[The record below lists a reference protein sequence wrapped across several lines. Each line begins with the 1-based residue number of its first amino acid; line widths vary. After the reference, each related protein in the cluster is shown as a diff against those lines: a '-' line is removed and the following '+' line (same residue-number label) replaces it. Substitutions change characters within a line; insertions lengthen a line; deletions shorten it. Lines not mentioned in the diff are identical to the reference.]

1 MGRSRADYADL
12 ANIEAEASVLG
23 AVYCRPELIYEVADE
38 LKPEA
43 FYREAH
49 RLLYTVML
57 KLAQDHKSVDIVST
71 TEELRD
77 EGLLNRVG
85 GIQFVTHV
93 ANSEPTSAYW
103 KQHAEIVKAY
113 ARRRA
118 LCDVADAIKGAAC
131 DLGEDVDMADIQSRV
146 ASVAMNDGKR
156 DAQRTMLEELMDYTA
171 WEEKQ
176 AANGGSGILSGFTQL
191 DIVTHGWQPG
201 DRKSVV

>member
-118 LCDVADAIKGAAC
+118 LCDVADAIRGAAC

-156 DAQRTMLEELMDYTA
+156 DAQKTMLEGLMD
-171 WEEKQ
+171 
-176 AANGGSGILSGFTQL
+176 
-191 DIVTHGWQPG
+191 
-201 DRKSVV
+201 

>member
-1 MGRSRADYADL
+1 MARSRADYADL

-113 ARRRA
+113 ALWERA
-118 LCDVADAIKGAAC
+118 LMYDWC
-131 DLGEDVDMADIQSRV
+131 
-146 ASVAMNDGKR
+146 
-156 DAQRTMLEELMDYTA
+156 
-171 WEEKQ
+171 
-176 AANGGSGILSGFTQL
+176 LSG
-191 DIVTHGWQPG
+191 G
-201 DRKSVV
+201 DYSLVAYTDRMTPMFLESYQAR